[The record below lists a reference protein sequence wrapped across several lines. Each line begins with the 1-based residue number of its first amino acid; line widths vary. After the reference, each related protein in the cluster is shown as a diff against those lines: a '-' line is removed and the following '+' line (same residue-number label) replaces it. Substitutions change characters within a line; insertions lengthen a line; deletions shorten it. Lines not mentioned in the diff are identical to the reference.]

1 MSSAR
6 DIPPPPP
13 LQPVTVESSGL
24 LRRGRVCFE
33 RQEWNDAF
41 EALSAADRSMQ
52 LEAEDLHR
60 LAWSAGLTARD
71 DEMLTAQ
78 ERLYHAHLQ
87 ASADLAAGR
96 AAFWLGFRLL
106 ARGEPARANGWLN
119 RAQRLIDEQGDC
131 VEQGYLLLPA
141 AQRHLSAGALPE
153 ARDCAAR
160 ARSIG
165 ERFAER
171 DLVAFALN
179 LQGRVLLADSQV
191 EQGLALLD
199 EAMVAAT
206 SGELSPVVTGIVY
219 CSGIASCHRVFA
231 LDRVRE
237 WTTALTNWC
246 DAHPQL
252 GMFTGHCLVHRAEV
266 FEMSGA
272 WPEAVVEAKRAIE
285 RCVRHIEREA
295 AGRAHYQAAEIHR
308 LRGEFDL
315 AAAAYQ
321 EASRSGFEPQPGLAL
336 LRLAEGDTS
345 AAANASRRMIAA
357 TRDRFQRTRY
367 LPAHVDIM
375 LAVGDLDEARAA
387 SKELQDTATTL
398 NTEVLAAI
406 AARACASIH
415 LAEGKAH
422 AVIDPARRAFGI
434 WQRLGAPYLAARLRV
449 LLAQACAALGD
460 IEGAQL
466 ELTSARE
473 AFQRLGAQP
482 DIASVKALT
491 DALGLDVGG
500 RDQVVHGLTDRELQ
514 VLRLVASGKTNKAI
528 ARELDLSEKTVDR
541 HLSNIFVKTNVAS
554 RAAATAFAYEHR
566 LI

>member
-1 MSSAR
+1 MPDPERTAASS
-6 DIPPPPP
+6 PP
-13 LQPVTVESSGL
+13 QQATADRFEL

-33 RQEWNDAF
+33 RQQWNDAF
-41 EALSAADRSMQ
+41 EALSAADRSMT

-60 LAWSAGLTARD
+60 LTWSAGLTARD
-71 DEMLTAQ
+71 DEMLTTH
-78 ERLYHAHLQ
+78 ERLYHAHLE
-87 ASADLAAGR
+87 AGVPLAAGR

-106 ARGEPARANGWLN
+106 AMGEPARANGWLN

-131 VEQGYLLLPA
+131 VETGYLLLPA
-141 AQRHLSAGALPE
+141 AQRHLSAGKFAE
-153 ARDCAAR
+153 AEDCAAR
-160 ARSIG
+160 ARTIG
-165 ERFAER
+165 DRFAER

-179 LQGRVLLADSQV
+179 LHGRVLLADSQL
-191 EQGLALLD
+191 EEGLARLD

-206 SGELSPVVTGIVY
+206 SGELSPVVTGIIY
-219 CSGIASCHRVFA
+219 CSSIASCHRVFA
-231 LDRVRE
+231 LERVRE
-237 WTTALTNWC
+237 WTAALASWC

-266 FEMSGA
+266 FEMTGA
-272 WPEAVVEAKRAIE
+272 WPEAVDEAKRAIE

-308 LRGEFDL
+308 LRGELEL
-315 AAAAYQ
+315 AEAAYR

-336 LRLAEGDTS
+336 LRLAQGDAG
-345 AAANASRRMIAA
+345 AAANASRRMISA
-357 TRDRFQRTRY
+357 TRDRLQRTRY

-387 SKELQDTATTL
+387 SKELQETSATL

-415 LAEGKAH
+415 LAEGDAH
-422 AVIDPARRAFGI
+422 AVIDPARRAFEI

-449 LLAQACAALGD
+449 LLAQACTAMGD
-460 IEGAQL
+460 VEGAQL
-466 ELTSARE
+466 ELSSARE
-473 AFQRLGAQP
+473 AFERVGAQP
-482 DIASVKALT
+482 DVVSVKSLINAL
-491 DALGLDVGG
+491 AVAA
-500 RDQVVHGLTDRELQ
+500 RDRAAYGLTDRELQ

-541 HLSNIFVKTNVAS
+541 HLSNIFVKTNVSS